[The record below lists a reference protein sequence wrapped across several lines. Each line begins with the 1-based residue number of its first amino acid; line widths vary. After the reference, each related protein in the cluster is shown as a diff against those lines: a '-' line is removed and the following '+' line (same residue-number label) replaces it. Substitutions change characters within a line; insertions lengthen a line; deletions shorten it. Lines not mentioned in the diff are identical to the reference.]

1 MNKIIRFFVGAT
13 CLLPAALLVSACV
26 DNSVDYEDVD
36 MKMRVNVD
44 GLAIKF
50 GNTEKIM
57 LADILEAEGN
67 MKTDQTNLYYLE
79 ESGSTSMD
87 FNVAK
92 VSSEVDVNRMN
103 VSTDFGA
110 AVIEEIKRRFN
121 LSSVPNGF
129 NVQPYIPEEYVD
141 FNDTRD
147 FQLSLNFGND
157 VKKLTAV
164 ELENKTFTL
173 ELMLNDDASK
183 HLAIYSIKDIVVQLP
198 NYLVAEN
205 LNDNNQYT
213 VPNKDFGT
221 EGTRSISLGQVKV
234 KGLRFANGIT
244 NHTIPT
250 EKYGVSGKLKMGV
263 KELFTINGTPKATIS
278 LVVKA
283 KDNNPTIAATSVT
296 GIFNPKINPTV
307 SPVDVRKNLPE
318 FLQDSDTRFTI
329 SNPTLRFDADLTQ
342 IPASILVKNA
352 QLTSS
357 RSDGT
362 SKTAVLAAEGVK
374 LNKNTK
380 STIYF
385 YEGDAPYDPQ
395 KANGAL
401 LSKSALSTLVEN
413 IPDVIR
419 VKLDGGAIALT
430 EETATIE
437 MGKSYKAAVN
447 YKLMVPFVFN
457 SGFKINYN
465 EETEPINIDL
475 EDLENEN
482 VTLEVKANLLSTIP
496 LALNLS
502 LQPLDE
508 KGKVIEGIIV
518 SNVEAKAG
526 NEQGVTTPIQ
536 LKLTGTNKKLLQTLD
551 RFKFTLQAKAGQNVQ
566 NATLRSSQYLQ
577 INDARI
583 KLSGALIGD
592 FN

>member
-1 MNKIIRFFVGAT
+1 MNKIIRNFVGAT

-92 VSSEVDVNRMN
+92 VASKVDVNRMN

-147 FQLSLNFGND
+147 FQLSLNFGDD

-283 KDNNPTIAATSVT
+283 KDNNPTIAATNVT

-342 IPASILVKNA
+342 TPASILVKNA

-518 SNVEAKAG
+518 SNVEVKAG

>member
-385 YEGDAPYDPQ
+385 YEGDAPYAPQ

-518 SNVEAKAG
+518 SNVEVKAG

>member
-1 MNKIIRFFVGAT
+1 MNKIIRNFVGAT

-92 VSSEVDVNRMN
+92 VSSKVDVNRMN

-147 FQLSLNFGND
+147 FHLSLNFGDD

-342 IPASILVKNA
+342 TPASILVKNA

-362 SKTAVLAAEGVK
+362 SQTAVLAAEGVK

-518 SNVEAKAG
+518 SNVEVKAG

-536 LKLTGTNKKLLQTLD
+536 LKLTGSNKKLLQTLD

>member
-518 SNVEAKAG
+518 SNVEVKAG

>member
-147 FQLSLNFGND
+147 FQLSLNFGDD

-342 IPASILVKNA
+342 TPASILVKNA